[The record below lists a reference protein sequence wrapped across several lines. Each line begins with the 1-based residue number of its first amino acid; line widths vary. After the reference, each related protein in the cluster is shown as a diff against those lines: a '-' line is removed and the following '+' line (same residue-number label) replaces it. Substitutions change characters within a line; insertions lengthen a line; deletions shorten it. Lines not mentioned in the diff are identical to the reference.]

1 MHVWTEQS
9 GWRLRGSR
17 SGPDHNHIYTH
28 KYKHKYRTNTR
39 TKNSQIFIPSVP
51 SLPPPLPPLPKN
63 ARNPNTSENTNHAG
77 RSGQIHEG
85 CFFECGPVCATTT
98 RSEIPDKT
106 MFGRSEWW
114 RMLARHPFSW
124 RARGLVIPMP
134 ATQNCVGSVTTS
146 KQERDGV
153 TRQRQCTRTRSCS
166 GRQRPSARER
176 SSTPLACHVP
186 YVYYCA
192 FAKHVQNVF
201 RSLRCFLKKSTCRHI
216 DVGSKKMLTTPR
228 PQDFLRLPSLLH
240 GRRRVLSVAKFVAV
254 EHN

>member
-1 MHVWTEQS
+1 
-9 GWRLRGSR
+9 
-17 SGPDHNHIYTH
+17 
-28 KYKHKYRTNTR
+28 
-39 TKNSQIFIPSVP
+39 
-51 SLPPPLPPLPKN
+51 
-63 ARNPNTSENTNHAG
+63 
-77 RSGQIHEG
+77 
-85 CFFECGPVCATTT
+85 
-98 RSEIPDKT
+98 

-134 ATQNCVGSVTTS
+134 ATQNCVGSVTTG

-153 TRQRQCTRTRSCS
+153 TRQRQWTRTRSCS

-201 RSLRCFLKKSTCRHI
+201 RSLRCFLEKSTCRHI

-240 GRRRVLSVAKFVAV
+240 GRRRVLSVAQVVAV
-254 EHN
+254 